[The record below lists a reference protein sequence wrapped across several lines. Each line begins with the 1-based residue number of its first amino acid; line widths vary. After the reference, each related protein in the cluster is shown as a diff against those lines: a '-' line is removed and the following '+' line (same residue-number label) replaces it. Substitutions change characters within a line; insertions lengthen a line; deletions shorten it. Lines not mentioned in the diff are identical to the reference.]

1 MWGFLS
7 AGHYSVQ
14 FTHHLLR
21 HATKRP
27 GKREMSVQ
35 KSEAER
41 ARAKAAP
48 LARHYRAIGPAAIVA
63 ALICARKK
71 PAKPAGP
78 KAA

>member
-1 MWGFLS
+1 
-7 AGHYSVQ
+7 
-14 FTHHLLR
+14 
-21 HATKRP
+21 
-27 GKREMSVQ
+27 MSVK

-48 LARHYRAIGPAAIVA
+48 LARQYRAIGPAAIVA

-71 PAKPAGP
+71 PAKPAG

>member
-1 MWGFLS
+1 MG
-7 AGHYSVQ
+7 AGIRGSRFRPIRTPYA
-14 FTHHLLR
+14 R
-21 HATKRP
+21 HATKMT
-27 GKREMSVQ
+27 REEKMSVK

-71 PAKPAGP
+71 PATPVGTKTP
-78 KAA
+78 